1 MDDMSNRRR
10 ESRRKLTVFTP
21 VYERNPRLLLGYV
34 GDITLKGM
42 LIIGRTPIP
51 VNKTTILEIDF
62 PGELPNASG
71 LKTTIPARVAWCRKD
86 ENLEYYD
93 IGIEFTE
100 VTAEQVELFQKTLE
114 RYHFRH
120 TFTDSW

>member
-51 VNKTTILEIDF
+51 VNKTTISEIDF
-62 PGELPNASG
+62 PGEFPNASG

-86 ENLEYYD
+86 ENPEYYD

>member
-62 PGELPNASG
+62 PGELPNSSG

-86 ENLEYYD
+86 ENPEYYD